1 MQERSAAVAAAHGS
15 AAAPTV
21 VAIGLGNDL
30 DSSLLRSFSDSFLHI
45 PDPGSVAPFM
55 VNLLAATRSTA
66 RVAATSGV
74 VTANRACLR
83 VSPASAVAS
92 VPGWD

>member
-30 DSSLLRSFSDSFLHI
+30 DSSLLRSFSDRLALPI
-45 PDPGSVAPFM
+45 ALNPNPNPGLAHNQNP
-55 VNLLAATRSTA
+55 NL
-66 RVAATSGV
+66 
-74 VTANRACLR
+74 
-83 VSPASAVAS
+83 
-92 VPGWD
+92 